1 MTIKD
6 RVKTLCS
13 GREISVQQ
21 LETELGFGSGTI
33 SRWDDKMPNVDRV
46 MKVAEYFSV
55 SVDSI
60 VGRGVSSEELPRNE
74 HEAAVLARY
83 NSLSAENRALIDE
96 LMEKLKSQ
104 K

>member
-1 MTIKD
+1 MLTEIISNLCD
-6 RVKTLCS
+6 RE
-13 GREISVQQ
+13 GISLSE
-21 LETELGFGSGTI
+21 LERRVGLSRCIYRWSTNTPSADKIALVADYFG
-33 SRWDDKMPNVDRV
+33 
-46 MKVAEYFSV
+46 V

-60 VGRGVSSEELPRNE
+60 LGREELPEELPLNE

>member
-1 MTIKD
+1 MSLYERITA
-6 RVKTLCS
+6 LCRDS
-13 GREISVQQ
+13 GISVSM
-21 LETELGFGSGTI
+21 LERSTDLHNI
-33 SRWDDKMPNVDRV
+33 YRWDTATPSVDKVSR
-46 MKVAEYFSV
+46 VAEYF
-55 SVDSI
+55 
-60 VGRGVSSEELPRNE
+60 GVSIDSLIGLEEQPRNE

>member
-1 MTIKD
+1 MLVERITS
-6 RVKTLCS
+6 LCEKEGIS
-13 GREISVQQ
+13 LSELERRAGLGRGIY
-21 LETELGFGSGTI
+21 
-33 SRWDDKMPNVDRV
+33 RWNTSAPSSDKLL
-46 MKVAEYFSV
+46 KVAEYFGV

-60 VGRGVSSEELPRNE
+60 LGREELPEELPLNE